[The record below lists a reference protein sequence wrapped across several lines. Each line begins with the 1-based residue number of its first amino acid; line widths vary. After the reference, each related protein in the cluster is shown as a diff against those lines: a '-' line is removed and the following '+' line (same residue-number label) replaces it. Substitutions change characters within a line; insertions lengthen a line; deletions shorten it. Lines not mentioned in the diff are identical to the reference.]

1 MHTVKIES
9 RPLIGFVLPLVLS
22 LVAHAAENPSGAQL
36 YAKHCAI
43 CHNSGAVR
51 VPPAAVLRQIPVSVI
66 VKALQFG
73 VMRAQASAMSSVEQI
88 AVARWL
94 GSKSAVSISV
104 DKLPNRCATT
114 PALSTAAAW
123 SSWGVTLDNTR
134 FQTADAAGLTASDVP
149 HLKLKWAFGFEVG
162 TLMRSQPAVYGGRVF
177 AAGPDGTVV
186 SLDAATGC
194 TYWSTA
200 AVAQVR
206 SGIVVALRD
215 DRPTVFF
222 GDASGQ
228 VYAIDALSG
237 KPLWQ
242 IRADDHPAAMVTGT
256 PAYFGG
262 RLYVP
267 VSSYEE
273 ASGVDPHYVCCTFR
287 GSLLALEGVTG
298 RVVWKTYTIAEVSK
312 PGKPTRRGVST
323 SGPSGAGI
331 WSSPTLDPGRG
342 IVYVTTGDNYSDPP
356 TETSDAV
363 LALALDTGRIL
374 WSRQITHSDAFNVS
388 CSRPDQATCPD
399 SAGPDF
405 DFGSSPILVRPTDGQ
420 RALILPQK
428 SGMLYAVD
436 PDRLGKELWHSR
448 VGNGSWLGGIQ
459 WGAAS
464 NDSKIYVALSDVGL
478 IPTEQLGSKNVDIW
492 GKPVPPGL
500 TLDPQH
506 GGGMFAFRAD
516 NGERLW
522 YTSPSACGERRPCSP
537 AQSQAVSG
545 IPGIVFSGSMDGHLR
560 AFSTADGTPIWDY
573 DTARGFGTVN
583 AVKGKGGAL
592 DGGGAVIAGGMV
604 LVGSGYS
611 QWGGLP
617 GNVLLAFSV
626 DGR

>member
-1 MHTVKIES
+1 
-9 RPLIGFVLPLVLS
+9 
-22 LVAHAAENPSGAQL
+22 
-36 YAKHCAI
+36 
-43 CHNSGAVR
+43 
-51 VPPAAVLRQIPVSVI
+51 
-66 VKALQFG
+66 
-73 VMRAQASAMSSVEQI
+73 
-88 AVARWL
+88 
-94 GSKSAVSISV
+94 
-104 DKLPNRCATT
+104 
-114 PALSTAAAW
+114 
-123 SSWGVTLDNTR
+123 
-134 FQTADAAGLTASDVP
+134 
-149 HLKLKWAFGFEVG
+149 
-162 TLMRSQPAVYGGRVF
+162 MRSQPAVYGGRVF
-177 AAGPDGTVV
+177 ASGPDSTVV

-194 TYWSTA
+194 TYWSIA

-206 SGIVVALRD
+206 SGIVVALMG

-228 VYAIDALSG
+228 AYAIDALSG

-242 IRADDHPAAMVTGT
+242 IRIDDHPAAMVTGT

-287 GSLLALEGVTG
+287 GSLLAIDSFTG
-298 RVVWKTYTIAEVSK
+298 RVIWKTYTIAEVSK
-312 PGKPTRRGVST
+312 PGKPTRRSVST

-342 IVYVTTGDNYSDPP
+342 VVYVTTGDNYSDPP

-374 WSRQITHSDAFNVS
+374 WSRQITHGDAFNVS

-405 DFGSSPILVRPTDGQ
+405 DFGSSPILVRTTDGQ

-464 NDSKIYVALSDVGL
+464 NDSNIYVALSDVGL
-478 IPTEQLGSKNVDIW
+478 IPTEQLGSKKVDIW

-506 GGGMFAFRAD
+506 GGGIFAFRAD
-516 NGERLW
+516 NGERL
-522 YTSPSACGERRPCSP
+522 GRP
-537 AQSQAVSG
+537 
-545 IPGIVFSGSMDGHLR
+545 L
-560 AFSTADGTPIWDY
+560 
-573 DTARGFGTVN
+573 
-583 AVKGKGGAL
+583 L
-592 DGGGAVIAGGMV
+592 
-604 LVGSGYS
+604 
-611 QWGGLP
+611 
-617 GNVLLAFSV
+617 LLAASDDLAALPSPRPFPAYRALCSQV
-626 DGR
+626 PWTAIFAPSLLPMERPSGTTTPRENSALSTRFRAKAEHWMAEEPLLSAAWSSSAPVTASGAGCPGMSCSLFPWMAAKLKGFCLRSIRASRGCCISIG